1 MVDGGTDILEGKG
14 GVKLILRADGTN
26 RFGTA
31 RSRSTGTVTVELAL
45 VLPLILLLL
54 FSILEMGFMLKHRAE
69 LGQAARES
77 ARLGAVAA
85 TPARMTEGVNSSLTT
100 IPTDG
105 VTIDYQYRAWD
116 EDAGA
121 WGAWTALSTIDGRNS
136 ASTGDQIRVRLSYD
150 HHLLVPGLMAPV
162 LNAGEDGALE
172 LSASSV
178 MMRE

>member
-1 MVDGGTDILEGKG
+1 MVDGGTDILEEKG